1 MSTLTYVYAD
11 SVAVLGPLATT
22 PEPHSYDLCE
32 LHAQRLTAPRG
43 WELVRLELG
52 PGDLGPSNDD
62 LEALA
67 NAVREVGRGSRD
79 RSEADVAGTLFDD
92 EDDRLPGAVGAEG
105 LRRHLWALPSASGD
119 AARRTGAPP
128 EA

>member
-11 SVAVLGPLATT
+11 SVAVLGPLATA
-22 PEPHSYDLCE
+22 PEPHSYDLCDV
-32 LHAQRLTAPRG
+32 HAQRLTAPRG
-43 WELVRLELG
+43 WELVRLEIDPAGLG
-52 PGDLGPSNDD
+52 PTDDD

-67 NAVREVGRGSRD
+67 NAVREAGRGSRQQE
-79 RSEADVAGTLFDD
+79 SVPETLFDD

-105 LRRHLWALPSASGD
+105 LRRHLWALPSASADSG
-119 AARRTGAPP
+119 RRGTGAPP